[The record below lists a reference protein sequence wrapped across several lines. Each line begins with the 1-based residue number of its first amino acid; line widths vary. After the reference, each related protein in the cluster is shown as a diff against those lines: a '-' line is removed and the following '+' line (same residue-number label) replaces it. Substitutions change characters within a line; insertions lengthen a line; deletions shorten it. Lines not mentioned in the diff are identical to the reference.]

1 MLRLGMTKI
10 LRDVIR
16 AHPEWDVKFV
26 LTVHDEV
33 VLECPDEYVDV
44 VKDETYKAMTTAVDL
59 GIPVE
64 CEVGTGKVY
73 SEAK

>member
-1 MLRLGMTKI
+1 LK
-10 LRDVIR
+10 DVIL

-33 VLECPDEYVDV
+33 VLECPIEYEDM
-44 VKDETYKAMTTAVDL
+44 VKEAVHKAMCGAVDL

-64 CEVGTGKVY
+64 CEVGSGQVY